1 MRVLIVESN
10 PSLGRIWSRHLTRMG
25 CGVLQVSGQVD
36 AIDALEQQEYN
47 AIVLNLVLEGESA
60 FAVADYASYKHPQAK
75 VVFVTDT
82 TFFSD
87 GSIFALVP
95 NACAFVRQQTP
106 PDDLAAIVTHYAGGD
121 ETAP

>member
-10 PSLGRIWSRHLTRMG
+10 PNLGRIWSRHLARMG
-25 CGVLQVSGQVD
+25 CDVLQVSGQVD
-36 AIDALEQQEYN
+36 AIDALEQQDYS

-60 FAVADYASYKHPQAK
+60 FAVADYASYKRPHAK

-106 PDDLAAIVTHYAGGD
+106 PDDLAAIVTHYAGTD
-121 ETAP
+121 ETAR